1 MLLIILLDYKKT
13 FSKKNNNVAISTK
26 LVDRG
31 LNV

>member
-1 MLLIILLDYKKT
+1 MLLIILLEYKKT
-13 FSKKNNNVAISTK
+13 FSKKKSNVAISTK